1 MKLFPKLFLKD
12 VTCPWIGSQLFKIP
26 LPKCYS
32 DLLLWFFQK
41 VMRIEYGSSELV
53 VTHTTCFTAYYFF
66 ATFSKCILLAYF
78 LSHILQP
85 SVCICW
91 LLSKIKE
98 ALKIDG
104 IVFQLDEITI
114 KKLLH
119 KASLY
124 KVHLFLYLH
133 FLAKWR
139 SVARQKKG
147 GLGGGG
153 TPSFI
158 KRSLLLVSVPG
169 KNYIPHCNFTSIL
182 TLLLTNLINFVRSVK
197 YAKL

>member
-1 MKLFPKLFLKD
+1 MLLRFNPLFFPKSNENWVWLFW
-12 VTCPWIGSQLFKIP
+12 VSGYSHNLF
-26 LPKCYS
+26 YG
-32 DLLLWFFQK
+32 LLLFCNLFE
-41 VMRIEYGSSELV
+41 M
-53 VTHTTCFTAYYFF
+53 HF
-66 ATFSKCILLAYF
+66 LLAYF
-78 LSHILQP
+78 RSHILQP

-91 LLSKIKE
+91 LLGKIKE

-139 SVARQKKG
+139 AVARQKKG
-147 GLGGGG
+147 GLGGGTQFYEAEPAFG
-153 TPSFI
+153 VSAWKKLHT
-158 KRSLLLVSVPG
+158 SLQFHQHAQL
-169 KNYIPHCNFTSIL
+169 
-182 TLLLTNLINFVRSVK
+182 
-197 YAKL
+197 

>member
-1 MKLFPKLFLKD
+1 MHFRL
-12 VTCPWIGSQLFKIP
+12 
-26 LPKCYS
+26 
-32 DLLLWFFQK
+32 
-41 VMRIEYGSSELV
+41 
-53 VTHTTCFTAYYFF
+53 
-66 ATFSKCILLAYF
+66 TFVA
-78 LSHILQP
+78 ILQS

-139 SVARQKKG
+139 AVARQKKG
-147 GLGGGG
+147 GLGGGTQFYEAEPAFG
-153 TPSFI
+153 VSAWKKLHT
-158 KRSLLLVSVPG
+158 SL
-169 KNYIPHCNFTSIL
+169 
-182 TLLLTNLINFVRSVK
+182 
-197 YAKL
+197 